1 MRGLVSCLWKER
13 QATAEEDVAS
23 SAVHSPCCGPIDIEA
38 LTRLEAADD
47 AIRDI
52 QQGRKPWEEVLDSLI
67 VMDDDDDDEHIL
79 ELRFLYVPTAMY
91 AIRSDSTNTPGKQR
105 QRARAD
111 GKQRRNEIANLLS
124 DRLGDRV
131 PILTITLDLD
141 DASVKQ
147 PEGSEDPSRFPTVS
161 RNHSSTND
169 YNLLPN

>member
-1 MRGLVSCLWKER
+1 
-13 QATAEEDVAS
+13 VAS
-23 SAVHSPCCGPIDIEA
+23 SAVQSPCCGPIDIAA
-38 LTRLEAADD
+38 LTSLEAADD

-67 VMDDDDDDEHIL
+67 IMDDDDGHTL

-91 AIRSDSTNTPGKQR
+91 AIRSDSTNSPGKQR

-124 DRLGDRV
+124 ERLGDRV

-161 RNHSSTND
+161 RKHLSMND
-169 YNLLPN
+169 YTLLPN